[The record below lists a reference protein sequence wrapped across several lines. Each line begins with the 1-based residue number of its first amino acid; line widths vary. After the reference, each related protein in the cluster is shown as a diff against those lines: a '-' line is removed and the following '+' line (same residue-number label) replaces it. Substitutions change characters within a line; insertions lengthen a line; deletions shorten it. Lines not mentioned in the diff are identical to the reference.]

1 MSNSILHAGF
11 TLSNVKL
18 QAVEVDAKHG
28 RLNVSAIDEVYF
40 NEEIDL
46 INDKETKI
54 SAMLLAAYEELCI
67 KNSITSSSI
76 SFSLPQEL
84 FISAILPVE
93 QSLLHSDLVE
103 EFRWRLSIMYPYYNW
118 NDYVLRYYETYGVS
132 HNIGD
137 SALVFALNRK
147 YIKIVNNFCTQ
158 INVKLK
164 FIDHCHLA
172 SNNLVMLNSEKGRN
186 VLLSLFLAQKI
197 FSVLITMNGKPMYY
211 KDIPISKFHE
221 ITGLIKEKII
231 GLRNDS
237 FNFTDATLF
246 GDSSSHAITKV
257 LSELTGINFSLVN
270 PFKHFTAEDNL
281 LTTKYFTE
289 TNHFFSPSAGTTVRI

>member
-1 MSNSILHAGF
+1 MSNSIVHAGF
-11 TLSNVKL
+11 TLTSVKL
-18 QAVEVDAKHG
+18 QAVEVVAKHN
-28 RLNVSAIDEVYF
+28 RFNISAIDEAYF
-40 NEEIDL
+40 NEEIDF
-46 INDKETKI
+46 ISDKETKI

-84 FISAILPVE
+84 FTSAILPVE
-93 QSLLHSDLVE
+93 HSLLHSDLIE
-103 EFRWRLSIMYPYYNW
+103 EFRWRLSIIYPFYNW

-132 HNIGD
+132 HDTGD

-147 YIKIVNNFCTQ
+147 YIKIVNNFCTK

-172 SNNLVMLNSEKGRN
+172 SNNLLMLNSEKGGN
-186 VLLSLFLAQKI
+186 TQLSLFLTQKI
-197 FSVLITMNGKPMYY
+197 FSVLITTNGKPIFYE
-211 KDIPISKFHE
+211 DIPISNFHE
-221 ITGLIKEKII
+221 ITGLIKEKIV
-231 GLRNDS
+231 GLKNDS

-246 GDSSSHAITKV
+246 GDSSSYTIAKV
-257 LSELTGINFSLVN
+257 LTELTGINFGLVN
-270 PFKHFTAEDNL
+270 PFTHFTAEENL

-289 TNHFFSPSAGTTVRI
+289 TNHFFAPSAGTAVRI